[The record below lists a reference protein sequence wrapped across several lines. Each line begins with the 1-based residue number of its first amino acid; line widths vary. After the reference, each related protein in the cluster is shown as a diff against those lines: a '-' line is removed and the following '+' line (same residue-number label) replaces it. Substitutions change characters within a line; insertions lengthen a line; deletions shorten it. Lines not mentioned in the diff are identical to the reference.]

1 MTGNS
6 IKSKLSLKR
15 RDDTLW
21 GWIFVLPFLIGF
33 VLIFI
38 KVLITGIS
46 FAFSDVQMG
55 NGLAM
60 RFVGIKNFRYAFRVD
75 ADFLK
80 LLVSDVE
87 ILVGTIPIILIFSL
101 FVAVILNSDIWGR
114 TFFRAIFFLPVI
126 VCTGL
131 ISSMDAGNSVLSYMN
146 SAATSS
152 ADTGS
157 VITAMGD
164 ISGFLQTLDFS
175 PELIGIVSGAA
186 NNIIDIVN
194 RSGVQIVIFLAGIQ
208 AISPQLYEAARVE
221 GASTWVIFWK
231 ITLPMIVPVMLVNL
245 IYTFVESLTRD
256 NTELLKYI
264 ESVSFTKGEYG
275 YGSAMAWIY
284 CICVTVIMAIIIVAI
299 LLISR
304 AVRKSQEEEYR
315 I

>member
-1 MTGNS
+1 MTGRS

-46 FAFSDVQMG
+46 FAFSDVSME
-55 NGLAM
+55 NGLSM
-60 RFVGIKNFRYAFRVD
+60 SFVGVKNFKYAFRVD
-75 ADFLK
+75 AEFFK

-87 ILVGTIPIILIFSL
+87 TLVGTIPIILIFSL

-114 TFFRAIFFLPVI
+114 TLFRAIFFLPVI

-131 ISSMDAGNSVLSYMN
+131 ISSMDAGNSVLNYMN
-146 SAATSS
+146 SVATSS
-152 ADTGS
+152 DASS

-164 ISGFLQTLDFS
+164 ISGFLQGLDFS
-175 PELIGIVSGAA
+175 PELIKIVSGAA

-256 NTELLKYI
+256 NTELLNYI

-284 CICVTVIMAIIIVAI
+284 CISVAVIMVIIIVAV
-299 LLISR
+299 LLITR
-304 AVRKSQEEEYR
+304 AVKKSQEEEYR